1 MRKLTLLLA
10 FFSAILL
17 GGCSLL
23 EGVNDSLEYAN
34 AAKDHINNLTN
45 FGEQAPQ
52 LIQDA
57 ATNPEIKQDLEN
69 QLTTLKAEIEE
80 FNNVEPP
87 TIAEDL
93 HQQLVSKNEAIVDAI
108 DKAMVNGELAL
119 DKLEN
124 TELLNTINEITNMLN
139 QIEKLGS

>member
-10 FFSAILL
+10 FFSAIFL

-23 EGVNDSLEYAN
+23 EGVNNSLEYAN
-34 AAKDHINNLTN
+34 AAKDHINTLTD
-45 FGEQAPQ
+45 FGEKAPQ

-69 QLTTLKAEIEE
+69 QLTTLKTEIEQ
-80 FNNVEPP
+80 FNKVEAPA
-87 TIAEDL
+87 IAEDL
-93 HQQLVSKNEAIVDAI
+93 HQQLVSKNEAIVEAI

-124 TELLNTINEITNMLN
+124 TEILNKINEITNLLD
-139 QIEKLGS
+139 QIEKLGL

>member
-1 MRKLTLLLA
+1 MRKLCLLLTITA
-10 FFSAILL
+10 TILL

-23 EGVNDSLEYAN
+23 EGMNNSLEYAN
-34 AAKDHINNLTN
+34 AAKDHITNLTN

-57 ATNPEIKQDLEN
+57 ATNPEVKQDLEN
-69 QLTTLKAEIEE
+69 QLTALKAEIEK
-80 FNNVEPP
+80 FNNQEPP

-93 HQQLVSKNEAIVDAI
+93 HKQLVSKNEAIVDAI

-139 QIEKLGS
+139 QIEKLGL